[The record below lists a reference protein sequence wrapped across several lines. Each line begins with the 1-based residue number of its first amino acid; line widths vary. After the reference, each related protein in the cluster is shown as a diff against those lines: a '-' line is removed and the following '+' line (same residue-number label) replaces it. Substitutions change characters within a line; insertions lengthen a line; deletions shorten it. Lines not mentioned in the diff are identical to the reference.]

1 MPETYV
7 RMPETKSKFDG
18 EAEKQK
24 KYAKLG
30 AKITDNVPHK
40 LFGLKTT
47 DEEYWGLREILTED
61 EVDIALSM
69 KQRKWYT
76 YEQIYEKNKKIM
88 SRETFEEAMELLC
101 VHGFLEYDYGD
112 HYDDNGPIAGAPKEK
127 RYRTMEDSGVL
138 ASFCSMEPKGFIIV
152 IH

>member
-1 MPETYV
+1 MPETYDKV
-7 RMPETKSKFDG
+7 PETKSKFDG

-47 DEEYWGLREILTED
+47 DEEYWGLREILSED
-61 EVDIALSM
+61 EVEIALSM

-76 YEQIYEKNKKIM
+76 YEQLCEMNKKKM
-88 SRETFEEAMELLC
+88 NAAKVRETLDQLC
-101 VHGFLEYDYGD
+101 VHGFVEYDYGD
-112 HYDDNGPIAGAPKEK
+112 HYDDNGPIKGAPKEI
-127 RYRTMEDSGVL
+127 R
-138 ASFCSMEPKGFIIV
+138 
-152 IH
+152 